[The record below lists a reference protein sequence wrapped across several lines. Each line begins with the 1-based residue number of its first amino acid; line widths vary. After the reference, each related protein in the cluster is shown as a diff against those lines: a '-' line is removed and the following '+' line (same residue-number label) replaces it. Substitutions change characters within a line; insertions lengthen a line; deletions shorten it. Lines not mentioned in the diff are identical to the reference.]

1 MIKNKKKFFLNINN
15 RLTQNEIP
23 NIDLHTHT
31 KWTDGK
37 NSVQEM
43 YKAACK
49 KKLEII
55 LYSEHA
61 RATSENWFKDFVKEI
76 RSLEIKK
83 CRPLVGAEV
92 KILNYKGDI
101 DISKNISK
109 NCDLVMGSV
118 HRFPGEDGINT
129 KKSISKYSKKE
140 AIEIEYELSLAAL
153 KYSSID
159 ILGHPFG
166 MSYSRYKTQPSW
178 KLIVELIKTAKKNNK
193 AFEINSNYHKDAKKM
208 LQKCL
213 EIGTLISL
221 GSNAH
226 STRELGEIKKILT

>member
-1 MIKNKKKFFLNINN
+1 MIKNRKNIFKDINKKLYQN
-15 RLTQNEIP
+15 RIP
-23 NIDLHTHT
+23 NVDLHAHT

-43 YKAACK
+43 YIAACE

-61 RATSENWFKDFVKEI
+61 RATSEDWFKDFAKEI

-83 CRPLVGAEV
+83 CQPLVGAEV

-101 DISKNISK
+101 DINKNISK
-109 NCDLVMGSV
+109 ECDLIMGSV

-129 KKSISKYSKKE
+129 KKTISKYSKKE

-166 MSYSRYKTQPSW
+166 MSYSRYKTEPSW
-178 KLIVELIKTAKKNNK
+178 DLIVELIKTAKKYDK
-193 AFEINSNYHKDAKKM
+193 AFEINSNYHNHAKKM

-226 STRELGEIKKILT
+226 STRELGEITKILS